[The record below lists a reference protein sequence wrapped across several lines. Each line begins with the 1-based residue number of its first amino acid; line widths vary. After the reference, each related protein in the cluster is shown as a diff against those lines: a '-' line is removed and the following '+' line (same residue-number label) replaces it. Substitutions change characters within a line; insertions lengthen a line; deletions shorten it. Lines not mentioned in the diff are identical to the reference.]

1 MASPTPSPVK
11 SPNVPP
17 GFDFLDPDRNV
28 KRLPLPEL
36 AELRAVAPIWWCEQQ
51 IGKGGFNDGG
61 YWVLSKHKD
70 VKEVSRRSD
79 VFHSGPN
86 TALPQ
91 FADDMVREDIDMQSV
106 VLLNMDGERHD
117 RLRRISSRGFTPRA
131 VERLRNEL
139 TDRAHTIV
147 KTAASQGYGDFVEQV
162 ASELPLQVIAGL
174 LGVPQE
180 ERDKLFRWT
189 NEMTGNEDP
198 EFAHVDGRQSSMEL
212 LGYAMEMAAKKAED
226 PGEDIVT
233 ALINAD
239 LGGEKLTD
247 DEFAFFVLM
256 LAVAGSETTRN
267 SITHGMIAFLDNPDQ
282 WELYRRERP
291 ATAAD
296 EIVRWATPVTAFQR
310 TAVQDT
316 ELSGVPIKKGQ
327 RVVMFYRSA
336 NFDEDVFDDP
346 TTFNI
351 LRDPNP
357 HVGFGGTGVHYCLGA
372 NLARMTIDLIF
383 NAIADHMPDL
393 SPIGEPERLRSGW
406 LNGIKHW
413 QVDYT
418 GSSTASD

>member
-1 MASPTPSPVK
+1 MASPTPR
-11 SPNVPP
+11 PNVPP

-28 KRLPLPEL
+28 KRLPLQEL

-117 RLRRISSRGFTPRA
+117 RLRRIISRGFTPRA
-131 VERLRNEL
+131 VERLRAEL

-174 LGVPQE
+174 LGVPQD

-247 DEFAFFVLM
+247 DEFGFFVLM

-346 TTFNI
+346 NTFNI

-393 SPIGEPERLRSGW
+393 SQIGEPERLRSGW

-413 QVDYT
+413 QVDYA
-418 GSSTASD
+418 GSSTASR

>member
-36 AELRAVAPIWWCEQQ
+36 AELRAAAPIWWCEQQ

-117 RLRRISSRGFTPRA
+117 RLRRIISRGFTPRA

-357 HVGFGGTGVHYCLGA
+357 HVGFGGTGVHYCIGA

>member
-1 MASPTPSPVK
+1 MASPTPR
-11 SPNVPP
+11 PNVPP
-17 GFDFLDPDRNV
+17 GFDFLDPYRNV
-28 KRLPLPEL
+28 KRLPLQEL

-117 RLRRISSRGFTPRA
+117 RLRRIISRGFTPRA
-131 VERLRNEL
+131 VERLRAEL

-174 LGVPQE
+174 LGVPQD

-247 DEFAFFVLM
+247 DEFGFFVLM

-346 TTFNI
+346 NTFNI

-393 SPIGEPERLRSGW
+393 SQIGEPERLRSGW

-413 QVDYT
+413 QVDYA
-418 GSSTASD
+418 GSSTASR